1 MEENR
6 RFSRKNV
13 LNMIR
18 SKYIL
23 GQIMNNLL
31 NNKLLD
37 IIRYNKN
44 IKNKIDKDIR
54 DYKSEYFK
62 IEIELITTG
71 HFYRYNKFINFQK
84 KMNHII
90 IFFFFFIKQKKKQIK
105 LIMILT

>member
-84 KMNHII
+84 KNESYYHIS
-90 IFFFFFIKQKKKQIK
+90 FDDDKAEKKQIK